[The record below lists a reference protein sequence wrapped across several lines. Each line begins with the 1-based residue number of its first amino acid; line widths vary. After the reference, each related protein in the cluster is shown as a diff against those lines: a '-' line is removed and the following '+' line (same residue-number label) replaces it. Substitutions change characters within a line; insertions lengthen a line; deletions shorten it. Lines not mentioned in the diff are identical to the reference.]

1 MPGTADLLASFLPG
15 PLRLRLATR
24 PEVPNGLLAEET
36 DLVAMQMDVSGFSGL
51 TERLAADAS
60 MGTEEIVA
68 ELNRYFRGLIGTVDR
83 HGGLMVGF
91 GGDSLVAVWM
101 NGSSLAEAAVAA
113 GRCAL
118 DAQDTIAGLAGSGPR
133 GLDFRIG
140 IGAGRAV
147 LLDLGGFRG
156 RRQFVVA
163 GPALAAMGSA
173 VVDVDPGEVA
183 VSGEVARLLAQS
195 RLIPTASG
203 MFRLLAVEH
212 SDVSMQPLRL
222 DGDMSHAV
230 EAYLPPGVG
239 EFLDEDEAAWH
250 TEYLTTTSLF
260 LNMRGLDLTDARD
273 RNALQLVVRTAQE
286 IFDRYEGTLTGIL
299 ADDKALTLLGAFG
312 LPPLV
317 HEEDA
322 LRAVAAGQALDRA
335 LLDIRLDHGIGIT
348 TGRVFTGLYGTDVF
362 RARAVVGPSV
372 NMAAR
377 LMQAAGN
384 EVLCDR
390 ATRRATRGRVH
401 FAPSRRSVSRG
412 TIIR

>member
-24 PEVPNGLLAEET
+24 PEVPEGLLAEET
-36 DLVAMQMDVSGFSGL
+36 ELVAMQMDVSGFSGL
-51 TERLAADAS
+51 TERLAADAA

-68 ELNRYFRGLIGTVDR
+68 ELNRYFRGLIGAVDR

-101 NGSSLAEAAVAA
+101 AGTSLAEAAHAA

-118 DAQDTIAGLAGSGPR
+118 DAQDTIAGLGGGTQR

-147 LLDLGGFRG
+147 MLDLGGFRG
-156 RRQFVVA
+156 RRQFLVA
-163 GPALAAMGSA
+163 GPAVAAMGSA
-173 VVDVDPGEVA
+173 VVDVDPGGVA
-183 VSGEVARLLAQS
+183 VTGEVARLLGKS
-195 RLIPTASG
+195 RLVPAVSG

-212 SDVSMQPLRL
+212 SDVPAMQPPRF
-222 DGDMSHAV
+222 DGDVSSNV
-230 EAYLPPGVG
+230 ETYLPPGVSD
-239 EFLDEDEAAWH
+239 FLGEDEAAWH

-286 IFDRYEGTLTGIL
+286 TFDRYEGTLTGIL
-299 ADDKALTLLGAFG
+299 ADDKALTLLGVFG

-322 LRAVAAGQALDRA
+322 LRAPWRQVRRSISPFSTSAS
-335 LLDIRLDHGIGIT
+335 T
-348 TGRVFTGLYGTDVF
+348 TGS
-362 RARAVVGPSV
+362 A
-372 NMAAR
+372 
-377 LMQAAGN
+377 
-384 EVLCDR
+384 
-390 ATRRATRGRVH
+390 
-401 FAPSRRSVSRG
+401 
-412 TIIR
+412 

>member
-1 MPGTADLLASFLPG
+1 
-15 PLRLRLATR
+15 
-24 PEVPNGLLAEET
+24 
-36 DLVAMQMDVSGFSGL
+36 
-51 TERLAADAS
+51 
-60 MGTEEIVA
+60 
-68 ELNRYFRGLIGTVDR
+68 
-83 HGGLMVGF
+83 MVGF

-101 NGSSLAEAAVAA
+101 AGTSLAEAAIAA

-118 DAQDTIAGLAGSGPR
+118 DAQDTIAGLGGGTQR

-147 LLDLGGFRG
+147 MLDLGGFRG
-156 RRQFVVA
+156 RRQFLVA
-163 GPALAAMGSA
+163 GPAVAAMGSA
-173 VVDVDPGEVA
+173 VVDVDPGDVA
-183 VSGEVARLLAQS
+183 VTGEVARLLGQS
-195 RLIPTASG
+195 RLVPAASG

-212 SDVSMQPLRL
+212 SDVPAMQPPRL
-222 DGDMSHAV
+222 DGDVSPTV
-230 EAYLPPGVG
+230 ETYLPSGVSD
-239 EFLDEDEAAWH
+239 FLGEDEAAWH

-260 LNMRGLDLTDARD
+260 LNMRGLDLTDTRD

-286 IFDRYEGTLTGIL
+286 TFDRYEGTLTGIL
-299 ADDKALTLLGAFG
+299 ADDKALTLLGVFG

-322 LRAVAAGQALDRA
+322 LRAVEAGQALDRA

-372 NMAAR
+372 NLAAR

-401 FAPSRRSVSRG
+401 FAQLTPIRLKGHDAPVEAYRPIWSVQPGATRHRSAGRAG
-412 TIIR
+412 